1 MNASPNPSAREEA
14 GPPCIP
20 QHVAIIMDGNGRWA
34 QARGLSRTEGHKHGL
49 DALRGAI
56 RHAARTGI
64 DYVTIF
70 SFSSENWSRPET
82 EIKFLLSLLRRFVQR
97 DLLELHQANIRI
109 KVIGERDNLEP
120 SIRTLLEEAENLTCD
135 NTGMTL
141 VVAFNYGA
149 RDELTR
155 AIKRLVEQAQ
165 TGELTSDQVDENLVS
180 SSLDTCGIPDPD
192 LIIRTSGELRLSN
205 FLLWQAAYTEFYF
218 PDVYWPDFD
227 DKAFD
232 EALANFAG
240 RNRRFGGL
248 SASAL

>member
-1 MNASPNPSAREEA
+1 MTASPNPSAHPETS
-14 GPPCIP
+14 GVCIP

-34 QARGLSRTEGHKHGL
+34 QSRGMSRTEGHKHGL

-56 RHAARTGI
+56 RYAARTGI
-64 DYVTIF
+64 DYITIF

-109 KVIGERDNLEP
+109 RVIGERDSLEP
-120 SIRTLLEEAENLTCD
+120 GIRTLLEEAENLTRD

-155 AIKRLVEQAQ
+155 AVKSLVARAESGQ
-165 TGELTSDQVDENLVS
+165 LTSDDVDEELIS
-180 SSLDTCGIPDPD
+180 SALDTGGIPDPD

-218 PDVYWPDFD
+218 AEIYWPDFD

-232 EALANFAG
+232 EALADYAN

-248 SASAL
+248 TASAL